1 MKHKAAAL
9 LLSAVTALS
18 GCTTEAYDSGDG
30 RYSYLTADF
39 VVAHTSA
46 GKTVDYV
53 VCDKGERLVLSPAYR
68 VEWAEKA
75 DTTYRALL
83 YYNAATASSSPRTV
97 VAVAASQ
104 VPVFRPLPASM
115 LETVATD
122 PLTVESVWLSE
133 NGRYINLAL
142 LLKTGKPN
150 GTAEGQRLGLVLDG
164 VSTAADGTRCAMTRL
179 YHSQGGVPEY
189 YTSRYYVS
197 VDTKDFSAD
206 AISIE
211 MNTYNG
217 KVTKAIAFSDNSL
230 R

>member
-53 VCDKGERLVLSPAYR
+53 VCDNGERLVLSPAYR

-104 VPVFRPLPASM
+104 VPVFHPLPASM

-133 NGRYINLAL
+133 N
-142 LLKTGKPN
+142 
-150 GTAEGQRLGLVLDG
+150 
-164 VSTAADGTRCAMTRL
+164 
-179 YHSQGGVPEY
+179 
-189 YTSRYYVS
+189 
-197 VDTKDFSAD
+197 
-206 AISIE
+206 
-211 MNTYNG
+211 
-217 KVTKAIAFSDNSL
+217 
-230 R
+230 